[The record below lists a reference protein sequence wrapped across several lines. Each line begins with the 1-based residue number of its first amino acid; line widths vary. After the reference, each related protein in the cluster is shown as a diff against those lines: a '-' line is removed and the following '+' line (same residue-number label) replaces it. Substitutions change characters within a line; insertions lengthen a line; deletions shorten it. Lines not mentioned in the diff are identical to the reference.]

1 MAPHVRSNVTLARV
15 AAAARGSP
23 RCSRTVN
30 ASFGRGRGRLAAVFT
45 GRERLRR
52 AWAMLR
58 YVFHDHEEVSADV
71 DNHAGALT
79 APRSARHV
87 WSGDGVLDR
96 G

>member
-1 MAPHVRSNVTLARV
+1 M
-15 AAAARGSP
+15 
-23 RCSRTVN
+23 
-30 ASFGRGRGRLAAVFT
+30 
-45 GRERLRR
+45 LRR
-52 AWAMLR
+52 
-58 YVFHDHEEVSADV
+58 VFHDHEEVSADV